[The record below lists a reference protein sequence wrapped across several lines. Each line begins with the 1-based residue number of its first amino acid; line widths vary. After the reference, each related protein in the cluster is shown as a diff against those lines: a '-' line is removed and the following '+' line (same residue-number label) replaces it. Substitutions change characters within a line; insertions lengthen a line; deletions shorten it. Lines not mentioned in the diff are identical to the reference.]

1 VFLSPETEQEILF
14 YLFQFIPWCR
24 TRTAQT
30 QFAYHPTRPG
40 ASARA
45 RRPSSVAATASVRMG
60 MRARRRALGPG
71 TSPPDSFAAMPTRS
85 LHARGVVAPG
95 DTSRWPKSAGLGGHN
110 ALRTARR
117 RRPVRRRRPAVRR
130 RDRRRADGGA
140 RRGGRASRNVAGGH
154 FTGMPTRSRHAR
166 GAGAPERYFR
176 CPDRAPLT
184 RSPQPDAGGPSRPRR
199 P

>member
-1 VFLSPETEQEILF
+1 MFLSPETEQEFLF

-110 ALRTARR
+110 PLRTARR

-130 RDRRRADGGA
+130 RDRRRADGMRTAEGA
-140 RRGGRASRNVAGGH
+140 PRSVVARPLRR
-154 FTGMPTRSRHAR
+154 MPTRSRHAAVAR
-166 GAGAPERYFR
+166 VRRRILPGALIGRH
-176 CPDRAPLT
+176 
-184 RSPQPDAGGPSRPRR
+184 
-199 P
+199 